1 MILLYIKKQII
12 AINKNN
18 NNNNNK
24 DQSYQ
29 SIVQYYYNQNR
40 YGDRY
45 HSSTKSIEPISTS
58 STTTTTTIDTAAIE
72 RNIVQLYGTKRGLLI
87 YYKSKNKIQIVFTI
101 KIMLGIYPKKC
112 RRKIKSTHPY
122 NTLIPKI
129 FK

>member
-58 STTTTTTIDTAAIE
+58 STTTTTIDTAAIE